1 MDSDRGGFEFPGI
14 ISYIRVKKNWS
25 DELKK
30 RTFILFFLLSQIN
43 TPCFGQSE
51 APFHIFAKQI
61 NSNETIWLD
70 TNWKFLP
77 GDNPEFA
84 SPNFDDSDWE
94 YVETNL
100 KKDSFPA
107 NKWPGIGWF
116 RLHVTIDSSLISQ
129 LLGLKIIQAGASETY
144 IDGEL
149 ICRFGKIGQTKRDEV
164 RRFSRIPNNFSFKD
178 STNHVIAL
186 RYSNHIAER
195 FQKLGASAGFSVSLN
210 DYEPAISQSIARIK
224 KYTTNKLIFFS
235 IPLIIA
241 VFHFLLFIYYPKLKD
256 NLFYSI
262 MLLGFSV
269 LVYAQFE
276 PYLSINYFHILLYN
290 RLFFVAMLV
299 ATLFGLFTTYSNLPR
314 FPKYAPILI
323 FVNVALMIIVFL
335 KPGQKV
341 VLTVLAFML
350 LELIEISRKLMK
362 MSNQDRF
369 NIWASRIGF
378 LILFVSVTYQI
389 LMGFY
394 IVPTLFGVI
403 YPYFIGILA
412 MMFSMSMNMARDFAI
427 TAKNL
432 ENQLIQVKELSEKT
446 LAQERLAREQEF
458 EKRLL
463 EADNK
468 RKTKELE
475 DARQFQLSMLP
486 RFNNDIPGLDICF
499 DMKPAT
505 EVGGDYYDY
514 FLAEDGSLTIAVGD
528 ATGHG
533 MKAGTMVL
541 TMKNLFISYAPK
553 MEAPEFLATCS
564 DMIKKLKLGNI
575 YMAMSLMKISGNKL
589 SITSAGMPPV
599 LIYRSLENVVEEIVL
614 KSMFLGGPVSENYPG
629 FETELNENDV
639 VLLMSDGFP
648 ELFNEK
654 NEMLDYSRLKEI
666 FKNSAPSDAENI
678 VKHLFEAAENWRGNR
693 NQEDDITFAV
703 LKKIV

>member
-1 MDSDRGGFEFPGI
+1 M
-14 ISYIRVKKNWS
+14 
-25 DELKK
+25 KK
-30 RTFILFFLLSQIN
+30 RYSILFLLLPLIN
-43 TPCFGQSE
+43 TPCFSQGE

-61 NSNETIWLD
+61 GSNETVWLNV
-70 TNWKFLP
+70 NWKFSPL
-77 GDNPEFA
+77 DNPEFA
-84 SPNFDDSDWE
+84 SPEFDDSDWE
-94 YVETNL
+94 YAETNME
-100 KKDSFPA
+100 KGSRGA
-107 NKWPGIGWF
+107 ETWSGIGWF
-116 RLHVTIDSSLISQ
+116 RLRVTIDSSLINQQ
-129 LLGLKIIQAGASETY
+129 LALKVIQAGASEIY

-149 ICRFGKIGQTKRDEV
+149 VYRLGKIGETKNDEV
-164 RRFSRIPNNFSFKD
+164 RRFSRVPKNFSFKD
-178 STNHVIAL
+178 STRHVIAL
-186 RYSNHIAER
+186 RYSNHVAER
-195 FQKLGASAGFSVSLN
+195 FQKMGASAGFSVSLS
-210 DYEPAISQSIARIK
+210 DYELAISQSISRIK

-241 VFHFLLFIYYPKLKD
+241 VFHFLLFIYYPKLRD

-269 LVYAQFE
+269 LVYAQFQ
-276 PYLSINYFHILLYN
+276 PYLTNNYFHILLYN
-290 RLFFVAMLV
+290 RLFFIAMLV

-314 FPKYAPILI
+314 FPRYTPILI
-323 FVNVALMIIVFL
+323 FVNIALMIVVFL
-335 KPGQKV
+335 NPGQKI
-341 VLTVLAFML
+341 VLTVLGFML
-350 LELIEISRKLMK
+350 LELIEISRNMMK
-362 MSNQDRF
+362 ISNQDKF
-369 NIWASRIGF
+369 NVWSSRIGF
-378 LILFVSVTYQI
+378 FILFVSVTYQI

-394 IVPTLFGVI
+394 IVPTLFGVV

-427 TAKNL
+427 TAKDL

-446 LAQERLAREQEF
+446 LTQERLAREQEF

-463 EADNK
+463 EADNQ

-486 RFNNDIPGLDICF
+486 RFNNDIPGFDICF

-553 MEAPEFLATCS
+553 MEAPGFLATCS

-575 YMAMSLMKISGNKL
+575 YMAMSLMKINGKKM
-589 SITSAGMPPV
+589 SITSAGMPPM
-599 LIYRSLENVVEEIVL
+599 LIYRSRENVVEEVVL
-614 KSMFLGGPVSENYPG
+614 KSMFLGGPVSDDYPAY
-629 FETELNENDV
+629 ETELHVNDV
-639 VLLMSDGFP
+639 VLMMTDGLP

-654 NEMLDYSRLKEI
+654 NDMLDYPRLTEI
-666 FKNSAPSDAENI
+666 FKNSARLNAENI
-678 VKHLFEAAENWRGNR
+678 VGRLFHSAENWRGSR
-693 NQEDDITFAV
+693 KQEDDITFAV
-703 LKKIV
+703 LKIIV

>member
-1 MDSDRGGFEFPGI
+1 MI
-14 ISYIRVKKNWS
+14 IVF
-25 DELKK
+25 
-30 RTFILFFLLSQIN
+30 FILLQISF
-43 TPCFGQSE
+43 PCFGQSE
-51 APFHIFAKQI
+51 APFHIFAKQVH
-61 NSNETIWLD
+61 SNETIYLN
-70 TNWKFLP
+70 TNWKYFP

-84 SPNFDDSDWE
+84 SPDFNDNDWK
-94 YVETNL
+94 YVETSL
-100 KKDSFPA
+100 EKGSRGA
-107 NKWPGIGWF
+107 EAWHGIGWF
-116 RLHVTIDSSLISQ
+116 RLHVTIDSSLINEQ
-129 LLGLKIIQAGASETY
+129 LGLIIIQAGASEIY

-149 ICRFGKIGQTKRDEV
+149 VYKLGKIGQTKHNEV
-164 RRFSRIPNNFSFKD
+164 RRFSRIPKNITFKD
-178 STNHVIAL
+178 STHHVIAI
-186 RYSNHIAER
+186 RYSNHVAAR
-195 FQKLGASAGFSVSLN
+195 FHNLGASAGFSVSIRN
-210 DYEPAISQSIARIK
+210 YEQAIGRSVARIK

-241 VFHFLLFIYYPKLKD
+241 VFHFLLFIYYPKIKD

-269 LVYAQFE
+269 LVYAQFQ
-276 PYLSINYFHILLYN
+276 PYLTTNYFHILLYN
-290 RLFFVAMLV
+290 RLFFVAMLF
-299 ATLFGLFTTYSNLPR
+299 ATLFGLFTTYSNLPK
-314 FPKYAPILI
+314 FPKYTPYLI
-323 FVNVALMIIVFL
+323 FVNIGLMILVYL
-335 KPGQKV
+335 KPNQKV
-341 VLTVLAFML
+341 IIGILVFML
-350 LELIEISRKLMK
+350 LELVEISRNMMK
-362 MSNQDRF
+362 ISNQDKF
-369 NIWASRIGF
+369 NVWASRTGF
-378 LILFVSVTYQI
+378 FILFVSVTYQI

-394 IVPTLFGVI
+394 IVPTLFGIV

-412 MMFSMSMNMARDFAI
+412 MMFTMSMNMARDFAT
-427 TAKNL
+427 TARDL
-432 ENQLIQVKELSEKT
+432 QNQLIQVKELSEKT
-446 LAQERLAREQEF
+446 LAQERVAREQEF

-463 EADNK
+463 EADNR

-486 RFNNDIPGLDICF
+486 RFNNDIPGFDICF

-553 MEAPEFLATCS
+553 MHAPEFLATCS

-575 YMAMSLMKISGNKL
+575 YMAMSLMKISGDKL
-589 SITSAGMPPV
+589 SITSAGMPPA

-629 FETELNENDV
+629 YETELKKDDV
-639 VLLMSDGFP
+639 VLMMSDGFP

-654 NEMLDYSRLKEI
+654 NEMLDYPRLTEI
-666 FKNSAPSDAENI
+666 FKNSARLNSENI
-678 VKHLFEAAENWRGNR
+678 VRRLFHAAENWRGSR

-703 LKKIV
+703 LKKSV